1 MSEEIED
8 HLREMTQAELARGV
22 DQAEAQRR
30 AVERMGAASAVAPGR
45 RLGVTIAVAGVVAV
59 AAIGALAL
67 THLESGGPAVRQFL
81 QVRPSAE
88 SRLVAH
94 QITVID
100 TRMTRGYVRVSLRR
114 AERTAQFP
122 LFLPNEPS
130 ASDHTLDSVWSLYGQ
145 GKALMLVY
153 RSGLVEQL
161 TRWQIR
167 GHSPASVLREMV
179 RGSHSRFARIDG
191 APAQI
196 TPSDIHPPPLLGFAP
211 PMWQFGVPATVM
223 IVRDKTIITLQRWG
237 RHTLPSVLRAAH
249 ALRAVTV
256 TPSLGTHNA

>member
-1 MSEEIED
+1 
-8 HLREMTQAELARGV
+8 MTRAELARGV
-22 DQAEAQRR
+22 DQTEAQRR
-30 AVERMGAASAVAPGR
+30 AIERMGAASAVAPGR
-45 RLGVTIAVAGVVAV
+45 RRGLVIALASVVVV
-59 AAIGALAL
+59 AAIGGLVL
-67 THLESGGPAVRQFL
+67 NHLEAGGPAVREFL
-81 QVRPSAE
+81 QVHPSAE
-88 SRLVAH
+88 SRLVAR
-94 QITVID
+94 QIAVID

-114 AERTAQFP
+114 AELTAQFP

-130 ASDHTLDSVWSLYGQ
+130 GSDHTLDSVWSLYGQ

-167 GHSPASVLREMV
+167 GRSPASVLHAMV
-179 RGSHSRFARIDG
+179 RGSHARFARIDG

-196 TPSDIHPPPLLGFAP
+196 TPSNIHPPPLFGFAP
-211 PMWQFGVPATVM
+211 PMWQFGVPATVL

-249 ALRAVTV
+249 ALRAVPV
-256 TPSLGTHNA
+256 RPALGTHNA